1 MGLQAPGKAP
11 TLTHALGASSAELVR
26 IADLPVAPGRGRPA
40 VWCPICGCLGEYV
53 FSATPHFRHA
63 NDDFC
68 AVDARQ
74 TALHRYLK
82 ALLRQELASA
92 RHQGRFLEVVTE
104 CWRCSNPTIAPL
116 TVSWATEREEVPLG
130 GLFADV
136 AALAD
141 DSVRLV
147 FEVCVTSPVPAAKVA
162 HLRSLNVPLL
172 EWSSDAF
179 ITADGNARWAS
190 GQPLPSPRTFTSP
203 PRFPICSS
211 CRSVPPR
218 VFDAAELLENLVP
231 SSSPAI
237 RLRAGFP
244 SCPLSVSP
252 QQFLRDWTE
261 LATASALPERESLAR
276 TPVHALLSPSVAQLL
291 ERLERPHSDLL
302 EVANEGEIPGSESV
316 EFASAEELFKAH
328 QTPSPRL
335 RAERI
340 DVLVLHQLQAEMRW
354 DGDTLVPVQTV
365 VDELP
370 REVRAAAQARLASTD
385 TSSKPFG
392 QRGGRVGTSR
402 FVSCERDIW
411 RALRQRVAD
420 DGGTPPRSAADAR
433 HRCLTVITGGPGTG
447 KTTSVR
453 QIITEAARAGNR
465 AGSWWVCAPTHK
477 ALARLRETTT
487 HESTTHHTVHAAI
500 RMLRKDRSRRPTG
513 IVVDEASFLDVQLAA
528 SLFVEAEDVPHLVL
542 VGDEAQLPSIG
553 PGAVLRDVLTVFPSA
568 SLRLTQNHRA
578 ISQLAEA
585 GRAMREGRRPVPSE
599 ALTIEECS
607 PADVEARSRSWVQ
620 ELYRVHPVADVQ
632 VLAATN
638 KLVGALNDWAL
649 KSGVRREGAAIR
661 GPLRAG
667 DRAVVAGFDWAVGTT
682 LYKGLVGTVTKDG
695 LLLPD
700 KAESPLTLDDSV
712 DLQPAY
718 ALTVHKSQG
727 SEWPVVLLCLPPSK
741 MMNRNLVYTAFTRA
755 RARVVI
761 VAAHGALEA
770 ALDRT
775 APRDTCLSRWT
786 SQEAL

>member
-11 TLTHALGASSAELVR
+11 TLTHALGAGGAELVR

-40 VWCPICGCLGEYV
+40 VWCPICGCQGEYV

-82 ALLRQELASA
+82 ALLRQELESA

-116 TVSWATEREEVPLG
+116 TVSWTTERMEVPLG

-136 AALAD
+136 AALAG

-147 FEVCVTSPVPAAKVA
+147 FEVCVSSPVTAAKVD

-179 ITADGNARWAS
+179 ITADGIARWVS
-190 GQPLPSPRTFTSP
+190 GQPLPAPRTFTSP
-203 PRFPICSS
+203 PRFPICPA

-218 VFDAAELLENLVP
+218 ALEAAELLEMLEP
-231 SSSPAI
+231 SSSIAI
-237 RLRAGFP
+237 RLRAGFT

-291 ERLERPHSDLL
+291 ERLERPHGDLL
-302 EVANEGEIPGSESV
+302 EVANEGDIPGRESV

-328 QTPSPRL
+328 RRPSPRL
-335 RAERI
+335 CADRI
-340 DVLVLHQLQAEMRW
+340 DVLVAQQLQTGTRW
-354 DGDTLVPVQTV
+354 DGDTLLPVQAV
-365 VDELP
+365 VDALP
-370 REVRAAAQARLASTD
+370 REVRAAARARLTSTD
-385 TSSKPFG
+385 TRSKPFG
-392 QRGGRVGTSR
+392 QRGGYVGTSR

-411 RALRQRVAD
+411 RALRWRVAD
-420 DGGTPPRSAADAR
+420 DGGTPPQSPADAR
-433 HRCLTVITGGPGTG
+433 RRALTVITGGPGTG

-453 QIITEAARAGNR
+453 RIVEAARAGTR

-487 HESTTHHTVHAAI
+487 HECTSHHTVHAAI
-500 RMLRKDRSRRPTG
+500 RMLRQDRCRRPTG

-542 VGDEAQLPSIG
+542 VGDEAQLPSVG
-553 PGAVLRDVLTVFPSA
+553 PGAVLRDVLAVFPSA
-568 SLRLTQNHRA
+568 SLRLTENHR
-578 ISQLAEA
+578 SSSHLAEA
-585 GRAMREGRRPVPSE
+585 GRAMRDGRRPSPSDV
-599 ALTIEECS
+599 LTIEECA
-607 PADVEARSRSWVQ
+607 PADVEARSRSWLQ

-632 VLAATN
+632 ALAATN
-638 KLVGALNDWAL
+638 KLVAALNDWAL
-649 KSGVRREGAAIR
+649 KSGVPRDGAAVR
-661 GPLRAG
+661 GQLRAG
-667 DRAVVAGFDWAVGTT
+667 DRAVVAGFDWAAGTT

-700 KAESPLTLDDSV
+700 KADSPMTLDDSV

-727 SEWPVVLLCLPPSK
+727 SEWPVVLLCLPPSRP
-741 MMNRNLVYTAFTRA
+741 MNRNLVYTAFTRA

-761 VAAHGALEA
+761 VAAHGALQV

-775 APRDTCLSRWT
+775 APRDTCLSRWI
-786 SQEAL
+786 SQEAP